1 MKKYL
6 ILKGL
11 SLLSLLLA
19 GMSFA
24 QSNENYV
31 QSIDCLNQDCSKKS
45 ESITYFD
52 GLGRPKQII
61 NVKASPTGK
70 DLVMPV
76 TYDGFG
82 RQTKN
87 ILPVPVTSQNSSIH
101 TGITNETAANAYYG
115 VSNAFTEKEIEN
127 SPLDRVLQE
136 ANPGEEWK
144 MSSGK
149 TKKYKYEANTGNEV
163 KAFVTSTST
172 NTVSGVSNTV
182 STVSLSSANS
192 GFYPAG
198 TLYKNTITDEDGNAV
213 IQFQNG
219 RGQTV
224 LIRKNDGSQNIDTY
238 YVYNE
243 YNQQAFIITPKAVQ
257 QIEQN
262 NNVITD
268 AVLNELCYQ
277 YRYDGRDRLVEKRL
291 PGKEWEFLAYDKQ
304 DRVVLAQDGVLRTI
318 NNNFNAKGWLFTK
331 YDESGRVVYT
341 GFFANT
347 ATRQAMQNAL
357 NSMSANAYN
366 NEKRTSTS
374 FNLQGL
380 DVYYSKQAFPTGSM
394 TLLSVNYYDT
404 YPPEAPAV
412 PQTVLGQYVLPQT
425 VDANNDAST
434 NGFLTASYVKNI
446 EDNNWTKTYNYYD
459 SFGRAIAS
467 KRTNYLGGYTNTET
481 EVDFLGVPLR
491 INIFHLRKQGET
503 GVTVME
509 RFVYDD
515 QNRLIK
521 HFHQVDSNPEELL
534 AENTYNDLS
543 QLVNKKVGS
552 TSGSAPLQTID
563 YDYNV
568 RGWLTDI
575 NKNQMA
581 AADLGGKLFSYKIKY
596 ANRDGIQNPDSSQ
609 FPGKNVI
616 PKYNGNIAEI
626 DWRAV
631 EAIGTNPSITP
642 KRYGYAYDRLDRLTA
657 GFYQNPQNPYSKEN
671 TESLAYDLN
680 GNISNIYRTSVME
693 NGSSTATVI
702 DNLTYD
708 YTGNRATK
716 IQDLSGNATGYE
728 GTAGNTIA
736 YDVNGNMKNMI
747 DKSITSIGYNYM
759 NLPNSLTINLGQ
771 LTTDIVTKYRADGSK
786 IRKETAKTSVGISG
800 TTTTKETTDYLDGF
814 QYFSTTG
821 ENTGGG
827 GSSEMMMASRAYE
840 PQAFTPID
848 FRDPGTPL
856 IIKTPDLQ
864 FFATGE
870 GFYDYVKNQYIYQY
884 KDLQGNVRVS
894 YGKSSTGALE
904 IVDNNDFYPF
914 GMNHLKTGSAYFG
927 GGSYKKYKFLGQE
940 LQETGLYDMNA
951 RFYMADVGRFGTH
964 DPLSNA
970 TLDAYGYAYN
980 NPVMFSDPSG
990 LFGDPVPKL
999 SPNAIG
1005 GDNNPAPI
1013 EEVVIN
1019 APLRAIASNP
1029 ATTLP
1034 NNCSVCYGSVG
1045 FTIGNL
1051 PQPRREVILPA
1062 HYYDG
1067 GIAFM
1072 GPTDVAGMLVQDKLE
1087 DHVGERDAQFLMT
1100 LASVGLFVTGTL
1112 RETPP
1117 ATPPSPNLWKVGKYK
1132 VMQGIEEGLDA
1143 HHVGQKAIMK
1153 RLIADYDPKTAPS
1166 ILVPKEGHT
1175 IGKGVVSRNTKG
1187 LTSARDVVARDI
1199 FELRRVYGSQ
1209 GIPNEALQELI
1220 QLNKTMY
1227 EGAFIKAKK

>member
-6 ILKGL
+6 ISKGI
-11 SLLSLLLA
+11 SLFGLLLT

-31 QSIDCLNQDCSKKS
+31 QSTGCLNQDCTKKS
-45 ESITYFD
+45 ETITYFD

-82 RQTKN
+82 RQIKN
-87 ILPVPVTSQNSSIH
+87 ILPVPLASQNSLIH
-101 TGITNETAANAYYG
+101 AGITNESAANAYYG

-149 TKKYKYEANTGNEV
+149 TKKYKYETNIGTEV

-198 TLYKNTITDEDGNAV
+198 VLYKNTVTDEDGNSV
-213 IQFQNG
+213 VQFQNG

-224 LIRKNDGSQNIDTY
+224 LMRKNDGSQNIDTY
-238 YVYNE
+238 YVFNE
-243 YNQQAFIITPKAVQ
+243 YNQQAFIITPKALQ

-268 AVLNELCYQ
+268 TILNELCYQ
-277 YRYDGRDRLVEKRL
+277 YRYDGLDREVEKRL
-291 PGKEWEFLAYDKQ
+291 PGKDWQFTAYDKQ
-304 DRVVLAQDGVLRTI
+304 DRPVLSQDGLLRTA
-318 NNNFNAKGWLFTK
+318 NNNFGNRGWIFTK

-366 NEKRTSTS
+366 NEKRSSTS
-374 FNLQGL
+374 FSLQGM
-380 DVYYSKQAFPTGSM
+380 DVYYNKQAFPTGSM

-434 NGFLTASYVKNI
+434 NGLLTASYVKNI
-446 EDNNWTKTYNYYD
+446 EDNNWTKTYHYYD
-459 SFGRAIAS
+459 SFGRQIATKS
-467 KRTNYLGGYTNTET
+467 TNHLGGYTNVET
-481 EVDFLGVPLR
+481 QLDFAGVPLKT
-491 INIFHLRKQGET
+491 NTFHLRKQGET

-515 QNRLIK
+515 QNRLLK

-552 TSGSAPLQTID
+552 ASSSAPLQTID
-563 YDYNV
+563 YDYNI

-581 AADLGGKLFSYKIKY
+581 ASDLGGKLFSYKLKF

-609 FPGKNVI
+609 FSGKNVI

-631 EAIGTNPSITP
+631 EAIGANPSITP
-642 KRYGYAYDRLDRLTA
+642 KRYGYVYDGLDRLTA

-671 TESLAYDLN
+671 TESLVYDLN
-680 GNISNIYRTSVME
+680 GNISNLYRTSVME
-693 NGSSTATVI
+693 NGSNTATVI

-728 GTAGNTIA
+728 GTAGNTIG
-736 YDVNGNMKNMI
+736 YDANGNMKNMI
-747 DKSITSIGYNYM
+747 DKSITSIGYNYL
-759 NLPNSLTINLGQ
+759 NLPNSLNINLGQ

-786 IRKETAKTSVGISG
+786 IRKETTKTSVGISG

-821 ENTGGG
+821 GNTGGG
-827 GSSEMMMASRAYE
+827 GSTEMIMVSRAYE
-840 PQAFTPID
+840 PQAFTPLDGESYNTQI
-848 FRDPGTPL
+848 TV
-856 IIKTPDLQ
+856 KTPDLQ
-864 FFATGE
+864 FFPTAE

-894 YGKSSTGALE
+894 YGKSSVGALE

-927 GGSYKKYKFLGQE
+927 GGSYKNYKFSKKE
-940 LQETGLYDMNA
+940 LQEFGAYDFEA
-951 RFYMADVGRFGTH
+951 RIYWQDIPRMGQM
-964 DPLSNA
+964 DPLAGKMPSWSPYAYGFNNPIKFTDPDGNEPLDAIEGCCSNLKGFSLAIVDNITGGNLTQKYNDGSSEYKKGALTGNITSGVAGALLMASGGNDIGTGGA
-970 TLDAYGYAYN
+970 TLAVSEVATASVVGSEVGVPGMAVGGGLILGGTMKVGLGAYLMNNASKNIQNNNASSSANSNKGRSGKQARLRELGNDPKVSSSNRGWIKNELRHIKNGDRKTIRNPRNSRNSKTRGTELAHPRGKRAKDGNSYKDA
-980 NPVMFSDPSG
+980 
-990 LFGDPVPKL
+990 KL
-999 SPNAIG
+999 
-1005 GDNNPAPI
+1005 
-1013 EEVVIN
+1013 
-1019 APLRAIASNP
+1019 
-1029 ATTLP
+1029 
-1034 NNCSVCYGSVG
+1034 
-1045 FTIGNL
+1045 
-1051 PQPRREVILPA
+1051 
-1062 HYYDG
+1062 
-1067 GIAFM
+1067 
-1072 GPTDVAGMLVQDKLE
+1072 QDADLHKLE
-1087 DHVGERDAQFLMT
+1087 H
-1100 LASVGLFVTGTL
+1100 
-1112 RETPP
+1112 
-1117 ATPPSPNLWKVGKYK
+1117 KYGGYK
-1132 VMQGIEEGLDA
+1132 
-1143 HHVGQKAIMK
+1143 
-1153 RLIADYDPKTAPS
+1153 
-1166 ILVPKEGHT
+1166 
-1175 IGKGVVSRNTKG
+1175 
-1187 LTSARDVVARDI
+1187 
-1199 FELRRVYGSQ
+1199 
-1209 GIPNEALQELI
+1209 
-1220 QLNKTMY
+1220 
-1227 EGAFIKAKK
+1227 